1 MPRFFRIKIITMF
14 VYNITTKVD
23 HAILNAWVKWQKEI
37 HIPEMIATGLFSAH
51 KFFQLLEHD
60 DEEGRT
66 FVIQF
71 FSASKENYE
80 KYLHEFA
87 PGLRKKSQ
95 EKWGDHV
102 IAYRSLLKELA

>member
-1 MPRFFRIKIITMF
+1 MI
-14 VYNITTKVD
+14 VYNHTTKVD
-23 HAILNAWVKWQKEI
+23 HEIEEEWISWQKENY
-37 HIPEMIATGLFSAH
+37 IPEVMATGFCNGFH
-51 KFFQLLEHD
+51 FYKLLCHD

-95 EKWGDHV
+95 EKCGDHV